1 MDYGSVAR
9 PIEPASLTDLED
21 KEVEAFMDRLTNRLL
36 ILLLPLFGL
45 TLLGR
50 GAAVFLYRDK
60 SDRKAIALAS
70 DVRSAPAAI
79 SSLPLSTLF
88 QRRADPPRAV
98 RLPPIESSEL
108 SSHPSNRRSILRLEN
123 VLELCVVKQGSESS
137 VPNIKP
143 AKHTPTPTM
152 IRIPVVAEDAGLF
165 PTDADVHL
173 LVRSAR
179 STQRNTGGPVVRR
192 SKPHPAN
199 SNR

>member
-1 MDYGSVAR
+1 
-9 PIEPASLTDLED
+9 
-21 KEVEAFMDRLTNRLL
+21 MDRLTNRVL

-88 QRRADPPRAV
+88 QRRADPTRSI

-108 SSHPSNRRSILRLEN
+108 SSHPSNRPSILRLEN
-123 VLELCVVKQGSESS
+123 VLERCFVMQGTEANLRA
-137 VPNIKP
+137 VKP
-143 AKHTPTPTM
+143 AKNTPMPTM
-152 IRIPVVAEDAGLF
+152 IRIPTVKGDVALF
-165 PTDADVHL
+165 PTDANIHL
-173 LVRSAR
+173 LVRS
-179 STQRNTGGPVVRR
+179 TQSSTGGPVVRR
-192 SKPHPAN
+192 FRPTEQ
-199 SNR
+199 